1 MSEQAFQGTRNTG
14 KRETITERFEQFNES
29 NHSLITLI
37 GMSNLTH
44 QIRFDCVNSVC
55 SMCISFK
62 LRDHINLRQELTPF
76 KGRGCLD

>member
-1 MSEQAFQGTRNTG
+1 MSEQAFQGTRNTV

-44 QIRFDCVNSVC
+44 QIRFDCVQRTVWPVRPHRFGAALG
-55 SMCISFK
+55 I
-62 LRDHINLRQELTPF
+62 
-76 KGRGCLD
+76 